1 MEFKNICIVCNS
13 NFISKSF
20 NRKTCSDE
28 CKQKHLYSYK
38 KEYMKDNKDMLVEA
52 YKKYYENNKEKIS
65 KRDAEKWL
73 KKTNKKELT
82 DKGKKAKITKEENK
96 RIMNIGVDLLLQ
108 EFGNIE

>member
-38 KEYMKDNKDMLVEA
+38 KEYMKDNKDMFVKA
-52 YKKYYENNKEKIS
+52 STKYYEKNKEKIS
-65 KRDAEKWL
+65 KKKAEEWI
-73 KKTNKKELT
+73 KKTNREELT

-96 RIMNIGVDLLLQ
+96 RIMNLGVDSLLQ

>member
-28 CKQKHLYSYK
+28 CKREHT
-38 KEYMKDNKDMLVEA
+38 NKYQLEHS
-52 YKKYYENNKEKIS
+52 KKYYENNKEKIS

-73 KKTNKKELT
+73 KKTNREELT